1 MRVSGTSTK
10 LLLALQAAAAVRRH
24 HHGRGFHT
32 LSKPGRG
39 RNPPGLLPRRGQHSG
54 VFIN

>member
-24 HHGRGFHT
+24 HHHGRGFHT
-32 LSKPGRG
+32 LSKPGSAD
-39 RNPPGLLPRRGQHSG
+39 RR
-54 VFIN
+54 

>member
-32 LSKPGRG
+32 LSKPGSAD
-39 RNPPGLLPRRGQHSG
+39 RR
-54 VFIN
+54 